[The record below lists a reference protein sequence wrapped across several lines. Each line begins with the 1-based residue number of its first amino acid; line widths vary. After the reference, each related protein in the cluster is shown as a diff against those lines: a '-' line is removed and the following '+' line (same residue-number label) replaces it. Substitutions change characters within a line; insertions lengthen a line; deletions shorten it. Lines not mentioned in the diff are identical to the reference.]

1 MSAAT
6 VAPAAPPRAKSIP
19 RWADTVEGPTWDP
32 IEGRWERVLRWK
44 RAYPEGGNVNII
56 AFHWTDPEGKVS
68 VDPLHIEVDMEIESA
83 EEARQ
88 VAVWLLEAADA
99 IDGPRPV
106 NNSWIR
112 PEPLGTQRRVVENIR
127 RLVKKVAYS
136 QTEVAITAGYGMDEF
151 SSFMTGR
158 RLMDL
163 TDVDRIATAL
173 RVSPL
178 ELLAPYEGE

>member
-1 MSAAT
+1 MSAET
-6 VAPAAPPRAKSIP
+6 VTLPTAPEARRIP

-32 IEGRWERVLRWK
+32 IEEKWERVLRWK
-44 RAYPEGGNVNII
+44 RAYPEGGNVNIF
-56 AFHWTDPEGKVS
+56 ACHWTDPEGKVS
-68 VDPLHIEVDMEIESA
+68 VDPLTIDVDMNIESA

-106 NNSWIR
+106 DNLTRR
-112 PEPLGTQRRVVENIR
+112 PEPMGTQRRVVENVR

-173 RVSPL
+173 RVTPA
-178 ELLAPYEGE
+178 ELLTSHEED

>member
-6 VAPAAPPRAKSIP
+6 VAPAAPSKAKSIP
-19 RWADTVEGPTWDP
+19 RWADTVDEPEWHPT
-32 IEGRWERVLRWK
+32 EKKWERVLRW
-44 RAYPEGGNVNII
+44 RRSFPEGGNVNII

-106 NNSWIR
+106 DNGR
-112 PEPLGTQRRVVENIR
+112 FYPEPLGTQRRVIANIR
-127 RLVKKVAYS
+127 RLVKAVAWS

-163 TDVDRIATAL
+163 TDVDRIAAAL
-173 RVSPL
+173 RVGPL
-178 ELLAPYEGE
+178 ELLAPGEEE